1 MDILITDFLSK
12 INFGEVQSFK
22 NMQVIPLLTEGEEG
36 LVYLTLKE
44 ALEKRLLVITEVSA
58 QASVPELKVINN
70 TDVSV
75 LLLDGEELAGAKQ
88 NRVLN
93 TSILVKEK
101 SELVIPVS
109 CTEQGRWSYQTDE
122 FSNSENI
129 LSYKIRGKKAASVSD
144 SLRESGNYTSDQG
157 AIWENIEEM
166 SESAG
171 VHSPTG
177 AMKDVFEGKKDDLN
191 EYIQAFPYLAHQ
203 KGILVL
209 VNGEIAGLDILSRE
223 SAFQMI
229 FPKLVK
235 SYALDA
241 ILEKEK
247 KKESSQKPLEEAKSF
262 LEAIKDCEEKKY
274 PSAGQGLDYRF
285 EGKDQVGS
293 ALVYSDKVIHM
304 AFFKMSKE
312 ERVGRMSGYKRR
324 RGYRI

>member
-1 MDILITDFLSK
+1 M
-12 INFGEVQSFK
+12 ER
-22 NMQVIPLLTEGEEG
+22 
-36 LVYLTLKE
+36 Y
-44 ALEKRLLVITEVSA
+44 
-58 QASVPELKVINN
+58 
-70 TDVSV
+70 
-75 LLLDGEELAGAKQ
+75 
-88 NRVLN
+88 RVLR
-93 TSILVKEK
+93 IYRLFLFLQQERKVKEK
-101 SELVIPVS
+101 SELIIPVS

-144 SLRESGNYTSDQG
+144 SLREGGNYTSDQG

-285 EGKDQVGS
+285 EGKDKVGS
-293 ALVYSDKVIHM
+293 ALVYRQRIVHT
-304 AFFKMSKE
+304 AFFKISKE

-324 RGYRI
+324 RGYRV

>member
-22 NMQVIPLLTEGEEG
+22 NLQIIPLFTEGEEG
-36 LVYLTLKE
+36 PVYLTLKE

-70 TDVSV
+70 ADVSV
-75 LLLDGEELAGAKQ
+75 LLLDGEEVAGAKQ

-101 SELVIPVS
+101 SELIIPVS

-129 LSYKIRGKKAASVSD
+129 LSYKIRGKKAASVSN
-144 SLRESGNYTSDQG
+144 SLREGGNYQSDQG
-157 AIWENIEEM
+157 AIWDGIMEM
-166 SESAG
+166 SADAG
-171 VHSPTG
+171 VHSATG
-177 AMKDVFEGKKDDLN
+177 AMKDVFEGKKDALE
-191 EYIQAFPYLAHQ
+191 EYMKAFQCLPHQ
-203 KGILVL
+203 KGMFVF
-209 VNGEIAGLDILSRE
+209 VGGEVAGWDMLSRE
-223 SAFQMI
+223 SAFDII

-235 SYALDA
+235 SYAMDA
-241 ILEKEK
+241 VLEKGEK
-247 KKESSQKPLEEAKSF
+247 KGSSEKPTEEAKRF
-262 LEAIKDCEEKKY
+262 LEGIKECEEKKY
-274 PSAGQGLDYRF
+274 PSTGEGLDYRF
-285 EGKDQVGS
+285 EGGDRVGS
-293 ALVYSDKVIHM
+293 ALVYSEKVIHM
-304 AFFKMSKE
+304 AFFKIGKE

>member
-1 MDILITDFLSK
+1 MDILFTDFLSK
-12 INFGEVQSFK
+12 INFGEVQCFK
-22 NMQVIPLLTEGEEG
+22 NLQIIPLFTEGEEG
-36 LVYLTLKE
+36 PVYLTLKE
-44 ALEKRLLVITEVSA
+44 ALEKRLLVVTEVSA

-70 TDVSV
+70 ADLPV

-93 TSILVKEK
+93 TTILVKEK
-101 SELVIPVS
+101 SELIIPVS
-109 CTEQGRWSYQTDE
+109 CTEQGRWSYRTDE
-122 FSNSENI
+122 FFNSENL
-129 LSYKIRGKKAASVSD
+129 LSPKIRANKAASVSD
-144 SLRESGNYTSDQG
+144 SLREGRRFASNQS
-157 AIWENIEEM
+157 AIWNDIEEM
-166 SESAG
+166 SFNAG
-171 VHSPTG
+171 VHSATG

-191 EYIQAFPYLAHQ
+191 EYIQAFPYLVHQ

-293 ALVYSDKVIHM
+293 VLVYSDKVIHM

-312 ERVGRMSGYKRR
+312 ERAGRMSGYKRR

>member
-1 MDILITDFLSK
+1 MDTLFTDFISG
-12 INFGEVQSFK
+12 IDFGEVQSFK
-22 NMQVIPLLTEGEEG
+22 NMQVIPLFTEGEG
-36 LVYLTLKE
+36 GPVYLTLKE
-44 ALEKRLLVITEVSA
+44 ALEKRLLVVTEVSA

-70 TDVSV
+70 ADVSV

-101 SELVIPVS
+101 SELIVPVS

-122 FSNSENI
+122 FFNSENI
-129 LSYKIRGKKAASVSD
+129 MSFKIRGKKAANVTD
-144 SLRESGNYTSDQG
+144 SLKESGSYHSDQG

-177 AMKDVFEGKKDDLN
+177 AMKDVFEEKKADLDD
-191 EYIQAFPYLAHQ
+191 YMKAFQCLPHQ
-203 KGILVL
+203 KGVFVL
-209 VNGEIAGLDILSRE
+209 VGGEVAGCDMLSRE
-223 SAFQMI
+223 TAFEVI

-235 SYALDA
+235 SYAMDA
-241 ILEKEK
+241 LLEKNN
-247 KKESSQKPLEEAKSF
+247 KKEDVAWRETAGKFMEE
-262 LEAIKDCEEKKY
+262 IKECQEKKY
-274 PSAGQGLDYRF
+274 ASLGQGWDYRF
-285 EGKDQVGS
+285 EGKDKVGS
-293 ALVYSDKVIHM
+293 ALVFNHTIIHM

-312 ERVGRMSGYKRR
+312 ERAGRMSGYKRR